1 MSRARFLKDPK
12 FFLGLFTSVFFL
24 FIAFFKVTFS
34 PFAVTAKIDFGQM
47 VKSIVGANT
56 LFLALIMVQVLAMLF
71 IRGHRW
77 TLFLKPIKKT
87 NWISLGWSTC
97 IGFAV
102 NNLLPARLGEVA
114 RSISASRKEGIGFG
128 AVFGTVVV
136 ERIYDTL
143 SILVLFVLSLFVW
156 EFSGPMEKL
165 AAATKSEFGVEVS
178 QQSIALNLSILVGM
192 ILLAIIFLK
201 WQTEISLRIA
211 GFFLKPLPAAW
222 REKIIKGL
230 RNFINGL
237 TQTKNP
243 LEAAWIVV
251 LSAAIWVISA
261 LTVWLGL
268 AACHID
274 ASMTDAIFVLMAMVV
289 AVSVPASPGYI
300 GTYHFLCATGIV
312 LSTDAGWDQAM
323 GTAIVIHLS
332 NYLPQTI
339 SGLYA
344 LAREGLSLREI
355 EEKPA
360 ENEAD

>member
-1 MSRARFLKDPK
+1 MSRTRFLKDPK
-12 FFLGLFTSVFFL
+12 FYLGLFVSAFFL
-24 FIAFFKVTFS
+24 FIAFFKVSFS
-34 PFAVTAKIDFGQM
+34 PLAVTAKIDFSQMGQA
-47 VKSIVGANT
+47 IVTANP
-56 LFLALIMVQVLAMLF
+56 LYLVVIMAQVLGMLF

-114 RSISASRKEGIGFG
+114 RSISAGRKEGIGFG
-128 AVFGTVVV
+128 AVFGSVVV

-165 AAATKSEFGVEVS
+165 AAATKSEFGVEIS
-178 QQSIALNLSILVGM
+178 QQSIALNLSILVGL
-192 ILLAIIFLK
+192 ILAAIIFLK
-201 WQTEISLRIA
+201 WKTEFSLRVA
-211 GFFLKPLPAAW
+211 RLFLTPLPVAW
-222 REKIIKGL
+222 RDKIVNGL

-243 LEAAWIVV
+243 LEAAWVVV
-251 LSAAIWVISA
+251 LSASIWVISA

-268 AACHID
+268 AACHVD
-274 ASMTDAIFVLMAMVV
+274 ASMTDAIFVLMTMVV

-300 GTYHFLCATGIV
+300 GTYHYLCATGIV
-312 LSTDAGWDQAM
+312 LSTDSTWDQAM

-332 NYLPQTI
+332 NYLPQTLA
-339 SGLYA
+339 GLYA

-360 ENEAD
+360 EIESV